1 MKALDLIAAARLLAT
16 HPRRGRPPEANLRRA
31 VSTAYYALFHSLAE
45 CCADSLAGRPRANR
59 SSDAWLR
66 VYRALDHGTAKR
78 RCNDQAEIEKF
89 PPEIQNFAAWFSEMQ
104 QSRHLADYAPDADFD
119 REEVAQLITESED
132 AIRKFENVSPQQR
145 RAFAIHVLVAVRRN

>member
-1 MKALDLIAAARLLAT
+1 MNAHDLIAAARLLAT

-45 CCADSLAGRPRANR
+45 CCADAIAGRRRANR
-59 SSDAWLR
+59 SGNAWLR

-78 RCNDQAEIEKF
+78 RCNDQEEMKNF

-104 QSRHLADYAPDADFD
+104 RRRHIADYAPDADFD
-119 REEVAQLITESED
+119 REETTQLITESEN
-132 AIRKFENVSPQQR
+132 AIRRFDNLSTHHR
-145 RAFAIHVLVAVRRN
+145 HAFAVHILMPARRT

>member
-1 MKALDLIAAARLLAT
+1 MNAHDLIAAARLLAT

-45 CCADSLAGRPRANR
+45 CCADTIAGRRRANR
-59 SSDAWLR
+59 SSNAWLR

-78 RCNDQAEIEKF
+78 RCNDQEEIRKF

-104 QSRHLADYAPDADFD
+104 RRRHIADYAPDADFD
-119 REEVAQLITESED
+119 REETTQLITETED
-132 AIRKFENVSPQQR
+132 AIRRFDNLSTQHR
-145 RAFAIHVLVAVRRN
+145 RAFAVHILMSPRRN